1 MQAINAFL
9 GIQDRSNRANLE
21 QFLREVDH
29 ENTEH
34 MSYQRDFDEEAECR
48 PTFEQLSHERVV
60 DEAGKNILVLKS
72 FETILQERM
81 KAFSDF
87 GATLLKARG
96 SFEVFQ
102 YSDGS
107 LRQALDALF
116 VFIEQELQQA
126 RLQQVLGDL
135 RRKMSEVKV
144 DAQKRMIDYEREVA
158 EADKEVAAA
167 EKKLL
172 KSKSHLEKCLEQKQ
186 KCVSYSTPVANCV
199 ETRRRVGRLAVFC

>member
-1 MQAINAFL
+1 MQAITQLL
-9 GIQDRSNRANLE
+9 GFPDRGSGTRANLE
-21 QFLREVDH
+21 QFLREVDV

-34 MSYQRDFDEEAECR
+34 MSFQRDFDEELECR

-72 FETILQERM
+72 FETILQERTQ
-81 KAFSDF
+81 AFSVF
-87 GATLLKARG
+87 LSSLSKARS

-102 YSDGS
+102 YADGS

-126 RLQQVLGDL
+126 RLQQTLGDL

-144 DAQKRMIDYEREVA
+144 DAQKRMTDYQREVA
-158 EADKEVAAA
+158 DADKDVAAA
-167 EKKLL
+167 EKKLG
-172 KSKSHLEKCLEQKQ
+172 KSKAALDKCLEQKQ
-186 KCVSYSTPVANCV
+186 K
-199 ETRRRVGRLAVFC
+199 